1 MNDYVAVIVN
11 SLLYVVSFI
20 CIYNKYRTL
29 SVGTFLMF
37 SYAAVSVFGIINYSE
52 SSQFWRFSFFSFIY
66 LYMVV
71 LIFMKPFV
79 SRKLIIQ
86 ENPLG
91 HYTIYRTIAKVYIAL
106 AIFSSIVYF
115 PLALDSLRSSD
126 LADVY
131 EMAHEEKEGTLF
143 SKFANLFFHIRYLGI
158 ILFFSYLAKTKQS
171 KLFLFLLGVAAF
183 LPIILSTISQASRG
197 GMVALFANIAIVY
210 LMMKDLLPKSVKRIL
225 TITVSTII
233 PLVSIYFM
241 LVTVSRFEE
250 SSLNIDAGESM
261 MYYLGHSMLTFNYG
275 VMDTIQN
282 YANGAYMF
290 DGSSLKDVRFGTH
303 FGTNFI
309 TIVGVLFLDFG
320 LVGTVLMAVVFCC
333 YFSKIAKHRFLDIPD
348 VYLLL
353 TYSMLIF
360 NGMFV
365 LGRGYGI
372 QLLEAWIIYFLL
384 KFSQRVTFRRK
395 LPKTL

>member
-1 MNDYVAVIVN
+1 
-11 SLLYVVSFI
+11 
-20 CIYNKYRTL
+20 
-29 SVGTFLMF
+29 
-37 SYAAVSVFGIINYSE
+37 
-52 SSQFWRFSFFSFIY
+52 
-66 LYMVV
+66 MVV

-79 SRKLIIQ
+79 SRKLILQ

-91 HYTIYRTIAKVYIAL
+91 HYTIYRTIAKVYIVL

-115 PLALDSLRSSD
+115 PVALDSLRSSD
-126 LADVY
+126 LAEVY

-143 SKFANLFFHIRYLGI
+143 SKFANLFFHIRHLGI
-158 ILFFSYLAKTKQS
+158 ILFFSYLVKAKQS

-210 LMMKDLLPKSVKRIL
+210 LMMKDLLPKYVKRTLI
-225 TITVSTII
+225 ITVSTIV
-233 PLVSIYFM
+233 PLVLIYFIV
-241 LVTVSRFEE
+241 VTVSRFEE
-250 SSLNIDAGESM
+250 SSLNIDAEKSIV
-261 MYYLGHSMLTFNYG
+261 YYLGHSMLTFNYG

-282 YANGAYMF
+282 YAYGAYMF
-290 DGSSLKDVRFGTH
+290 DGSSLREVRFGTH

-320 LVGTVLMAVVFCC
+320 LLGTVLMAVIFCN
-333 YFSKIAKHRFLDIPD
+333 YFSKIARRRFLDIPD

-365 LGRGYGI
+365 MGRGYGI
-372 QLLEAWIIYFLL
+372 QLLEAWFIYFLL
-384 KFSQRVTFRRK
+384 KFIQRAIFRRK
-395 LPKTL
+395 LQKSL